1 MQAPDAERIGYQDD
15 SVDLLQR
22 FQNTGDLLLHQARR
36 FGKFLQRGRM
46 SRVDDMAHKQIVE
59 PCRRNGWRHSAI
71 LQGIQGSLIRSS
83 RAPILYPDNVPEL
96 PEVETVVRGL
106 DKRVA
111 GDTIESVWI
120 GSRKQTL
127 KSAAGLIVATLE
139 GKRIVRVHRAGKH
152 IVFDLAG
159 ASGISGVKS
168 SNASKS
174 NASKKKSERS
184 GRGRT
189 RPGASE
195 QTAQW
200 IVHLGMTG
208 RLVVSEAPAEIAK
221 HTHLIAK
228 LASGRELR
236 FIDPRMFGKL
246 SVHAGGFDPGGVEPL
261 EVDEGQFVALFRERK
276 TPIKSALLN
285 QKLLRGV
292 GNIYADESLFRAG
305 IRPRRRASSISGKQL
320 SVLHRSVQE
329 VLREAIALGGSS
341 ISDYVDADG
350 EEGFFQLQHKVY
362 GREGQ
367 PCLAC
372 ATPIRRVVL
381 AGRSSHYCSKCQK

>member
-1 MQAPDAERIGYQDD
+1 M
-15 SVDLLQR
+15 
-22 FQNTGDLLLHQARR
+22 
-36 FGKFLQRGRM
+36 
-46 SRVDDMAHKQIVE
+46 
-59 PCRRNGWRHSAI
+59 
-71 LQGIQGSLIRSS
+71 
-83 RAPILYPDNVPEL
+83 PEL
-96 PEVETVVRGL
+96 PEVETIVRGL
-106 DKRVA
+106 HTRVA
-111 GDTIESVWI
+111 GDAVESVWI
-120 GSRKQTL
+120 GSRQQPL
-127 KSAAGLIVATLE
+127 KSPAGVIARTLE

-152 IVFDLAG
+152 IVFDLEG
-159 ASGISGVKS
+159 ESRASKATRTKKS
-168 SNASKS
+168 SRVETRLVASPS
-174 NASKKKSERS
+174 SAEVQ
-184 GRGRT
+184 T
-189 RPGASE
+189 RQAVSL
-195 QTAQW
+195 QAQW

-208 RLVVSEAPAEIAK
+208 RLVVCEAALEIVK

-261 EVDEGQFVALFRERK
+261 EVSREQFIALFHGRK

-305 IRPRRRASSISGKQL
+305 IRPRRRAAAITREQLGKL
-320 SVLHRSVQE
+320 RRAVRE

-350 EEGFFQLQHKVY
+350 EEGFFQLQHRVY
-362 GREGQ
+362 GREGE
-367 PCLAC
+367 PCLVC
-372 ATPIRRVVL
+372 GTPIRRVVL